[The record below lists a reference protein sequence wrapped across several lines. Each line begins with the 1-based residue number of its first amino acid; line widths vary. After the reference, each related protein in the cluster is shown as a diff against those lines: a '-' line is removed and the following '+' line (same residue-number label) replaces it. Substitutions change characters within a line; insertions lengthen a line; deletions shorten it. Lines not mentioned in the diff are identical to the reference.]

1 MAGNELEKILSQG
14 LVFTWLRVTS
24 WIRFKV
30 GVKIENSKH
39 YFKACVAV
47 MNIFLLSRVMQ
58 TKTQMKTPLRFH
70 IRYAVIQPRHKHRKK
85 RTRIWVSVKNEIF
98 PILTSEQSQR
108 TECKQKRDRF
118 SCVQRMQLNAN
129 LCASGLVLKKSRV
142 TIMLTQRLFRPR
154 RENR

>member
-1 MAGNELEKILSQG
+1 
-14 LVFTWLRVTS
+14 
-24 WIRFKV
+24 
-30 GVKIENSKH
+30 
-39 YFKACVAV
+39 

-108 TECKQKRDRF
+108 TECKQKRDCF

-129 LCASGLVLKKSRV
+129 LRASGLVLKKSRV
-142 TIMLTQRLFRPR
+142 TIMLTQRLFRQDARTSRHR
-154 RENR
+154 RKLRTCVNSLHTNEMIAQEQTKRMHRWKEIFPLH